1 MTCYNIYGVIFYS
14 FRNKEDDEEGVAKVK
29 EKYESRVI
37 KTDLYQTVLQ
47 LYKYVLQSQLQDISI
62 MHADMRVVMGL
73 AVMKRSPN

>member
-1 MTCYNIYGVIFYS
+1 M
-14 FRNKEDDEEGVAKVK
+14 DDEEGVAKVK